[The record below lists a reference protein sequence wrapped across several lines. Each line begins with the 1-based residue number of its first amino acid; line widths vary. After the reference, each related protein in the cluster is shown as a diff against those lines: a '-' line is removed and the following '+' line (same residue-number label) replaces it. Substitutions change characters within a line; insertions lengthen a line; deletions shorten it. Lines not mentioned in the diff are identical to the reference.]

1 MMNYAG
7 KGVRAVEG
15 IIDLVITFV
24 ILWIV
29 AKFTGQTTESGFNLT
44 GAPALIGVVTAIVY
58 FVVMEALCGAT
69 VGKLLLKLRV
79 VNADGSP
86 IGWRESIV
94 RNVLR
99 IVDGFAL
106 YLVGF
111 IVVCTSEKRQRVGD
125 MAAGTVVISGS

>member
-1 MMNYAG
+1 MNYAG
-7 KGVRAVEG
+7 KGMRVVEG

-24 ILWIV
+24 ILWVV
-29 AKFTGQTTESGFNLT
+29 ASFTGQTTENGFNLT
-44 GAPALIGVVTAIVY
+44 GAPALTGIVISIVY
-58 FVVMEALCGAT
+58 FVVMEALFGAT

-79 VNADGSP
+79 VKADGSP

-99 IVDGFAL
+99 IIDGFAL

-111 IVVCTSEKRQRVGD
+111 IVVCVTAKQQRIGD
-125 MAAGTVVISGS
+125 LAAGSVVVKAG

>member
-1 MMNYAG
+1 MNYAG

-29 AKFTGQTTESGFNLT
+29 ASFAGQTTESGFNLT
-44 GAPALIGVVTAIVY
+44 GAPALIGVVISIVY
-58 FVVMEALCGAT
+58 FVVMEALLGAT

-79 VNADGSP
+79 VREDGSP

-99 IVDGFAL
+99 IVDGFAF

-111 IVVCTSEKRQRVGD
+111 IVVCVTAKQQRIGD
-125 MAAGTVVISGS
+125 LAAGSVVVKTA

>member
-1 MMNYAG
+1 MNYAG

-29 AKFTGQTTESGFNLT
+29 ASFTGQTTESGFNLT
-44 GAPALIGVVTAIVY
+44 GAPALIGVVISIVY
-58 FVVMEALCGAT
+58 FVVMEALLGAT

-79 VNADGSP
+79 VREDGSP

-99 IVDGFAL
+99 IVDGFAF

-111 IVVCTSEKRQRVGD
+111 IVVCVTAKQQRIGD
-125 MAAGTVVISGS
+125 LAAGSVVVKTA